1 MLNYQKGDQMT
12 TIKIK
17 DTDQAWDERKLG
29 AEAEFVGVAATS
41 HEETLQDAL
50 ELDARKRFVPRNTKR
65 LDDGV

>member
-29 AEAEFVGVAATS
+29 CEAEFVGVAATS
-41 HEETLQDAL
+41 HEEALQDAL
-50 ELDARKRFVPRNTKR
+50 ELDPRKRFVPPNTKR
-65 LDDGV
+65 PDDDV